1 MGLIKA
7 AFSSIGTVLADQWK
21 EYIYCDAL
29 DGDTLMAKG
38 EVRIN
43 KGSSNTKR
51 SDNIITNGS
60 KIAVNEGQCMLIVE
74 NGKIVDFT
82 TEAGILMTQEQNLL
96 FLIVVFPDLK
106 SLLQR

>member
-1 MGLIKA
+1 
-7 AFSSIGTVLADQWK
+7 
-21 EYIYCDAL
+21 
-29 DGDTLMAKG
+29 MAKG

-74 NGKIVDFT
+74 NSKIVDFT
-82 TEAGILMTQEQNLL
+82 TEAGAYTYDTGTEPSL
-96 FLIVVFPDLK
+96 LIVVF
-106 SLLQR
+106 RT